1 MRALLTAC
9 FSALLLVLP
18 ATGAGAATWAAGGFT
33 FSDEL
38 GGFRLISVSGTG
50 SANDPLVIVEE
61 IGEVLPVTLV
71 IRKDRT
77 GPQKDSAIPGQ
88 AFVNLAVIKVV
99 INTSKRVWGAFDLE
113 LQEVLK
119 EPSPYGDGLSFDQ
132 MRGFDE
138 VVSSDSFAS
147 SRQVY
152 EPYDRVRFQ
161 DGSVGPRCHG
171 ALQLSHH
178 RSDSGGRIL
187 SAPATALAD
196 GQPLASGPLFG
207 PPPPARQIGKRKGP
221 GRKPRPRRICPG
233 HLERDRR
240 PGAPLLIV
248 PPAAGRVFPDFGG

>member
-9 FSALLLVLP
+9 FSALLLALP
-18 ATGAGAATWAAGGFT
+18 ATGAWAATWAAGGFT

-50 SANDPLVIVEE
+50 TANDPLVIVEE
-61 IGEVLPVTLV
+61 IEELLPVTLV
-71 IRKDRT
+71 IRKGRLES
-77 GPQKDSAIPGQ
+77 PKDATIPGQ

-99 INTSKRVWGAFDLE
+99 INTSSRVWGAFDLE

-161 DGSVGPRCHG
+161 DGSV
-171 ALQLSHH
+171 
-178 RSDSGGRIL
+178 D
-187 SAPATALAD
+187 
-196 GQPLASGPLFG
+196 
-207 PPPPARQIGKRKGP
+207 
-221 GRKPRPRRICPG
+221 
-233 HLERDRR
+233 
-240 PGAPLLIV
+240 PGATVRFSFRITDPTPVGEFYLLQQ
-248 PPAAGRVFPDFGG
+248 PRLLMAGPWPRGPSFARR